1 MKEYIERA
9 VAVKKFENYRCDCE
23 EENDERAAQIF
34 EDCISELMAIPAADV
49 AEVRHGRWNP
59 EIHHTYIPVEY
70 DQNGDPILHEYTSFR
85 CSLCGRE
92 ELKEE
97 PYCHCG
103 ARMGKEAD
111 HEVSE

>member
-1 MKEYIERA
+1 MKEYIERVTA
-9 VAVKKFENYRCDCE
+9 LNALIRALGYCQCA
-23 EENDERAAQIF
+23 NDVITR
-34 EDCISELMAIPAADV
+34 IPAADV

>member
-9 VAVKKFENYRCDCE
+9 VAVKKFENYRRDCE

-49 AEVRHGRWNP
+49 APVRHGRWNP

>member
-9 VAVKKFENYRCDCE
+9 VAVKKFENYRRDCE

-49 AEVRHGRWNP
+49 AEVRHGRGNP
-59 EIHHTYIPVEY
+59 ENHHTYIPVEY

-92 ELKEE
+92 EPKEE

>member
-1 MKEYIERA
+1 MAEYIDKELILKKA
-9 VAVKKFENYRCDCE
+9 VEFPGCFSKMVSAYDI
-23 EENDERAAQIF
+23 AH
-34 EDCISELMAIPAADV
+34 MTAADV
-49 AEVRHGRWNP
+49 AEVRNGRWNP

-92 ELKEE
+92 EPKEE

-103 ARMGKEAD
+103 ARMDKED
-111 HEVSE
+111 EHEVSE

>member
-1 MKEYIERA
+1 MDEYIKRE
-9 VAVKKFENYRCDCE
+9 
-23 EENDERAAQIF
+23 AALMKLMQ
-34 EDCISELMAIPAADV
+34 DGCSAKNLQSISDMPAADV

-103 ARMGKEAD
+103 ARMGKEAE

>member
-9 VAVKKFENYRCDCE
+9 AVETMLEN
-23 EENDERAAQIF
+23 AQIITDGENCGYCT
-34 EDCISELMAIPAADV
+34 EDVNLGSIPAADV

-92 ELKEE
+92 EPKEE

-103 ARMGKEAD
+103 ARMDKEDEHEAD
-111 HEVSE
+111 

>member
-1 MKEYIERA
+1 MSDKYILRSGAIDAIKRNAGTLYTREA
-9 VAVKKFENYRCDCE
+9 EFLLQKV
-23 EENDERAAQIF
+23 IF
-34 EDCISELMAIPAADV
+34 LLKNAPAADV

-92 ELKEE
+92 EPKEE

>member
-9 VAVKKFENYRCDCE
+9 VAVKKFENYRRDCE
-23 EENDERAAQIF
+23 EESDERAAQIF
-34 EDCISELMAIPAADV
+34 EDCISELMAIPAAYV
-49 AEVRHGRWNP
+49 AELRHGRWNP

-70 DQNGDPILHEYTSFR
+70 DQNGDPILHEYISFR